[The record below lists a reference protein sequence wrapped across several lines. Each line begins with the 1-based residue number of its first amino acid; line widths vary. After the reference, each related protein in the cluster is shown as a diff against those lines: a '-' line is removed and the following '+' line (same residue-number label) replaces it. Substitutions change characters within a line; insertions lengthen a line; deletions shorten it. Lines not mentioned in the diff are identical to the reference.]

1 MVKDSERR
9 EKVLS
14 IFELFR
20 FSLHKMTR
28 NLAVAQKKEFHEKMI
43 ERKKQEYELTEQ
55 PFILDKYTRQIVEM

>member
-20 FSLHKMTR
+20 FSVHKMKR
-28 NLAVAQKKEFHEKMI
+28 NLAAAQKKEFHEKMI
-43 ERKKQEYELTEQ
+43 KRKKQDYEAMEQ
-55 PFILDKYTRQIVEM
+55 PFILGKYTR

>member
-9 EKVLS
+9 ENVLS

-28 NLAVAQKKEFHEKMI
+28 NLAAAQKKEFHEKI
-43 ERKKQEYELTEQ
+43 IKRKKQDYEAMEQ
-55 PFILDKYTRQIVEM
+55 PFILGKYTR